1 MCVWSLDTRCKA
13 INLWTLLQSKKVFTI
28 NMAKNML
35 NKIEWFTGKNNN
47 VYITE
52 PNLFKRHL
60 WQKLMGQGFPF
71 FIFLQETAKSL
82 VFCRHF
88 NVKTKQTKM
97 LSSKQTSKSR
107 NKNKQKLNNTHK
119 VKAKS
124 QRHKTS
130 SSPYN
135 PINQSPY
142 FRTIPT
148 YGFHPQYPVSNNWF
162 NRISYPWHQVS
173 FPAQQ
178 ICYSV

>member
-107 NKNKQKLNNTHK
+107 TKTNKLNDTQK
-119 VKAKS
+119 VKVKQHWKHHHHTTPS
-124 QRHKTS
+124 TTVSLFH
-130 SSPYN
+130 
-135 PINQSPY
+135 
-142 FRTIPT
+142 TIPT
-148 YGFHPQYPVSNNWF
+148 SRFHP
-162 NRISYPWHQVS
+162 
-173 FPAQQ
+173 
-178 ICYSV
+178 